1 MLIKDEINE
10 TGMELLEKKSPSSY
24 NHCIRVAIIAQ
35 QFAQYLNLSHEQQ
48 QLLIHGCYLHDLGK
62 LFIPSSILH
71 REDSLSEEE
80 WQVMRLHPT
89 CGGQAS
95 QRCRSNLS
103 QEVIDVITY
112 HHERWD
118 GGGYPAGLSGPSIP
132 YFARI
137 CTILDTFDSMLSDR
151 CYRKG
156 ISYEDAVEE
165 LRKNSG
171 TQLDPS
177 LVEPFVSFT
186 ASPNFPMMMY
196 KLSIAI

>member
-1 MLIKDEINE
+1 MLLKDEINE
-10 TGMELLEKKSPSSY
+10 TGMGLLAKKSPSSY

-35 QFAQYLNLSHEQQ
+35 QFAQYLNLRHEQQ

-62 LFIPSSILH
+62 LFIPSSILE
-71 REDSLSEEE
+71 REGSLSEEE
-80 WQVMRLHPT
+80 WHVMKLHAS

-95 QRCRSNLS
+95 QRCRGSLS
-103 QEVIDVITY
+103 QEVIDVITH

-118 GGGYPAGLSGPSIP
+118 GGGYPAGLAGSGIP

-137 CTILDTFDSMLSDR
+137 CAVIDTFDSMLTDR

-156 ISYEDAVEE
+156 LSYEDAIEE
-165 LRKNSG
+165 LRMNSG

-177 LVEPFVSFT
+177 LVEPFISFT
-186 ASPNFPMMMY
+186 ASPSFPMMMY
-196 KLSIAI
+196 KLSVAI